1 MRSKANDTVKAVR
14 KRFANVGPRP
24 IPVVPIGNFTKA
36 GGKTHNEMLESLW
49 EIIGPSVELNLRK
62 LPLWKVITMAYFE
75 GSVHAVQMME
85 DEKNGNMS

>member
-1 MRSKANDTVKAVR
+1 MVQVQKR
-14 KRFANVGPRP
+14 KHTRFVNMGPRP
-24 IPVVPIGNFTKA
+24 VPVVPIQQFTRA
-36 GGKTHNEMLESLW
+36 GGKTHNEMLENLW

>member
-1 MRSKANDTVKAVR
+1 MVQVQKR
-14 KRFANVGPRP
+14 KHTRFAHLGPKP
-24 IPVVPIGNFTKA
+24 IPLVPIGNFTKA

-49 EIIGPSVELNLRK
+49 GIIGPSVELNLHK

-85 DEKNGNMS
+85 DEKREIE

>member
-14 KRFANVGPRP
+14 KRFAHVGPKP
-24 IPVVPIGNFTKA
+24 IPVVPIGQFSKA
-36 GGKTHNEMLESLW
+36 SGKTHNEMLEDLW

-75 GSVHAVQMME
+75 GSIHAIQMIE
-85 DEKNGNMS
+85 DEKNGDMR

>member
-1 MRSKANDTVKAVR
+1 MVQVQKR
-14 KRFANVGPRP
+14 KHTRFVSMGPRP
-24 IPVVPIGNFTKA
+24 IPVVPIQNFTKA

-85 DEKNGNMS
+85 DEKNGNVS

>member
-1 MRSKANDTVKAVR
+1 MVQVQKR
-14 KRFANVGPRP
+14 KHTRFAHLGPKP
-24 IPVVPIGNFTKA
+24 IPLVPIGQFTKA
-36 GGKTHNEMLESLW
+36 GGAKHNETLESLW

-85 DEKNGNMS
+85 DEKREIE